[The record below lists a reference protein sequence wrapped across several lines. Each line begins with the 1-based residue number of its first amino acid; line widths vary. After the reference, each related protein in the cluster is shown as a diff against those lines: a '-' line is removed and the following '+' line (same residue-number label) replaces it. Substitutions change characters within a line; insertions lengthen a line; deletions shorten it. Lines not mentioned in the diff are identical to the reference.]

1 MMTSSQQS
9 STKRLTRPAIAVSAA
24 IAVTAGIVAA
34 APDAAK
40 AAPGPKLSLI
50 AASASVTL
58 DSWKE
63 EPGVYLDLGTYLT
76 SESGAFELKVTRKSY
91 KDPVVVSQ
99 VVRDGK
105 KTTTKAL
112 PANLVKDFS
121 GLPGFAQ
128 IKVTDSAGKTVLTRA
143 EAFCPNNASGRVRP
157 DAPANSKYPQSC
169 PINPF
174 TLGSVWGVE
183 NGWAS
188 NTYAGYYSKPVQ
200 LAAGSYTA
208 TIGVAKKY
216 RDLFGIADKPQKVKL
231 TVRERSYEEGGNGA
245 VESRSAAPAPA
256 PAPGS
261 RAKSAHAEHRMAG
274 GSGHQMPAGSGHA
287 GHTMSGASG
296 QDAPAS
302 SGPAGTTGPSAHAGH
317 GVARQLAPA
326 AATSGATPT
335 FNVGHGPYA
344 PAPPA
349 LPWALKKDSLKRQ
362 AFGAAQMGDKAGQTD
377 GSRQATAARPNA
389 KRPSGKAVVP
399 DVPKPDLRSLPAYGI
414 TVSDGYEDV
423 PGKDYL
429 AFSANVWNAGP
440 AKLVVDG
447 FRSPGKELMDAYQ
460 YFYDAQGKQIGYTPT
475 GTMEW
480 DPRPGHEHW
489 HFTDFASYRLL
500 KADKKETVR
509 SGKEAFCL
517 ANTDAVDY
525 TVKNANW
532 HPQNTDLSTA
542 CGQENSISV
551 REVLDVGSG
560 DTYTQDLPGQSFDI
574 TGLPNGTYYIQVLAN
589 PENRLK
595 ETNLKNNSALRKV
608 VLGGKKGA
616 RTVQVPAHELVNAN

>member
-1 MMTSSQQS
+1 MTRFQQGR
-9 STKRLTRPAIAVSAA
+9 TNRLTRPSIAVAAA
-24 IAVTAGIVAA
+24 IAVTAGVVAA
-34 APDAAK
+34 APDAKTAQ
-40 AAPGPKLSLI
+40 PGPKLSLI

-58 DSWKE
+58 DSWKDD
-63 EPGVYLDLGTYLT
+63 PGVYLDLGTYLT
-76 SESGAFELKVTRKSY
+76 SENAAFELKVTRKSY
-91 KDPVVVSQ
+91 KDPVVASQ
-99 VVRDGK
+99 IIRNGK

-112 PANLVKDFS
+112 PTGLVKDFT
-121 GLPGFAQ
+121 GLPGFLQVSVVDA
-128 IKVTDSAGKTVLTRA
+128 AGKAVLKKT
-143 EAFCPNNASGRVRP
+143 EPFCPNNASGRVRP
-157 DAPANSKYPQSC
+157 DAPAKSKYPQSC
-169 PINPF
+169 PVNPF

-183 NGWAS
+183 NGWAA
-188 NTYAGYYSKPVQ
+188 NTYAGYYSAPVQ
-200 LAAGSYTA
+200 LAAGKYTA
-208 TIGVAKKY
+208 KVSVTKKY
-216 RDLFGIADKPQKVKL
+216 RDLFGIADKSQSVKV
-231 TVRERSYEEGGNGA
+231 TVRERSWEEEEGGTGGA
-245 VESRSAAPAPA
+245 AAKAA
-256 PAPGS
+256 SGS
-261 RAKSAHAEHRMAG
+261 LH
-274 GSGHQMPAGSGHA
+274 SGHSGH
-287 GHTMSGASG
+287 
-296 QDAPAS
+296 APAS
-302 SGPAGTTGPSAHAGH
+302 SAPAAHAGH
-317 GVARQLAPA
+317 GAPA
-326 AATSGATPT
+326 RTDAPAGPTSGAGATY
-335 FNVGHGPYA
+335 NVGHGPYP

-349 LPWALKKDSLKRQ
+349 LPWALKKQTAERQ
-362 AFGAAQMGDKAGQTD
+362 GFSAARIGDRAGQTD
-377 GSRQATAARPNA
+377 GSRQAPAVQPNA
-389 KRPSGKAVVP
+389 KRPTGKASVP

-460 YFYDAQGKQIGYTPT
+460 YFYDAKGKQVGYTPT

-532 HPQNTDLSTA
+532 HPENTDLSTA

-551 REVLDVGSG
+551 REVLDIGSG

-574 TGLPNGTYYIQVLAN
+574 TNLPNGTYYIQVLAN

-595 ETNLKNNSALRKV
+595 ETNHKNNSALRKV

-616 RTVQVPAHELVNAN
+616 RTVKVPAHHLVNAN

>member
-1 MMTSSQQS
+1 MMTRSQQGR
-9 STKRLTRPAIAVSAA
+9 TNRLTRPSIAIAAA
-24 IAVTAGIVAA
+24 VAVTAGVVAA
-34 APDAAK
+34 APDAKTAQ
-40 AAPGPKLSLI
+40 PGPKLSLI

-63 EPGVYLDLGTYLT
+63 DPGVYLDLGTYLT
-76 SESGAFELKVTRKSY
+76 SENGAFELKVTRKSY
-91 KDPVVVSQ
+91 KDPVVAAQ
-99 VVRDGK
+99 IIRDGK
-105 KTTTKAL
+105 KTQTKAL
-112 PANLVKDFS
+112 PAGLVKDFS
-121 GLPGFAQ
+121 GLPDFAQ
-128 IKVTDSAGKTVLTRA
+128 ISVIDAAGKSVLEKT

-169 PINPF
+169 PVNPF

-183 NGWAS
+183 NGWAA
-188 NTYAGYYSKPVQ
+188 NTYAGYYSQPVQ
-200 LAAGSYTA
+200 LAAGTYTA
-208 TIGVAKKY
+208 KISVTKKY
-216 RDLFGIADKPQKVKL
+216 RDLFGIANKPQSVKMV
-231 TVRERSYEEGGNGA
+231 VRERSWEEGEG
-245 VESRSAAPAPA
+245 VSASVAPPSAKTA
-256 PAPGS
+256 
-261 RAKSAHAEHRMAG
+261 AKS
-274 GSGHQMPAGSGHA
+274 GH
-287 GHTMSGASG
+287 
-296 QDAPAS
+296 D
-302 SGPAGTTGPSAHAGH
+302 AHAGH
-317 GVARQLAPA
+317 GAAASEHAGHGAATSEHAPAAPAAHAGHGAPARTDAPA
-326 AATSGATPT
+326 AATTGAGST
-335 FNVGHGPYA
+335 FNVGHGPYP

-349 LPWALKKDSLKRQ
+349 LPWALKKQATEKGALGRQ
-362 AFGAAQMGDKAGQTD
+362 GFSAAAVGDRTGQTD
-377 GSRQATAARPNA
+377 GSRQAPGVQPNA
-389 KRPSGKAVVP
+389 KRPAGKATVP

-460 YFYDAQGKQIGYTPT
+460 YFYDADGKQVGYTPT

-500 KADKKETVR
+500 KADQKETVR

-532 HPQNTDLSTA
+532 HPDNTDLSTA

-574 TGLPNGTYYIQVLAN
+574 TDLPNGTYYIQVLAN

-595 ETNLKNNSALRKV
+595 ETNHNNNSALRKV

-616 RTVQVPAHELVNAN
+616 RTVKVPAHHLVNAN

>member
-1 MMTSSQQS
+1 MMTRSPQGRPG
-9 STKRLTRPAIAVSAA
+9 RLARPSLAVAA
-24 IAVTAGIVAA
+24 AVALTAGVVAA
-34 APDAAK
+34 APDARTAE
-40 AAPGPKLSLI
+40 PSPKLSLI
-50 AASASVTL
+50 AATTSVTL
-58 DSWKE
+58 DSWKDD
-63 EPGVYLDLGTYLT
+63 PGVYLDLGTYLT
-76 SESGAFELKVTRKSY
+76 AENGAFELKVTRKSY
-91 KDPVVVSQ
+91 KDPVVATQ
-99 VVRDGK
+99 VLRNGR
-105 KTTTKAL
+105 KTTARAL
-112 PANLVKDFS
+112 PAGLVKDFS
-121 GLPGFAQ
+121 GLPGFAR
-128 IKVTDSAGKTVLTRA
+128 ISVTDAAGRTVLKRT
-143 EAFCPNNASGRVRP
+143 EDFCPNNASGRIRP
-157 DAPANSKYPQSC
+157 DAPANSTYPQSC
-169 PINPF
+169 PVNPF

-188 NTYAGYYSKPVQ
+188 NTYAGYYAKPVQ
-200 LAAGSYTA
+200 LAAGTYTA
-208 TIGVAKKY
+208 TISVTKTY
-216 RDLFGIADKPQKVKL
+216 RDLFGIENKPQTVKV
-231 TVRERSYEEGGNGA
+231 TVRERSWDEDQ
-245 VESRSAAPAPA
+245 ESAPAARSAAPRTAAGQQGHDRHAVQHGHEGHGQAP
-256 PAPGS
+256 
-261 RAKSAHAEHRMAG
+261 
-274 GSGHQMPAGSGHA
+274 
-287 GHTMSGASG
+287 
-296 QDAPAS
+296 DAPAAP
-302 SGPAGTTGPSAHAGH
+302 SGHTPSAPSGH
-317 GVARQLAPA
+317 TAASAPA
-326 AATSGATPT
+326 AHGAPARPEAPAAPTTGAAPT
-335 FNVGHGPYA
+335 FNIGHGPYP

-349 LPWALKKDSLKRQ
+349 LPWARKKTSLERQ
-362 AFGAAQMGDKAGQTD
+362 ALSAAEVGDRPGQTD
-377 GSRQATAARPNA
+377 GSRQAPAARPNA
-389 KRPSGKAVVP
+389 DRPTGRATVP

-447 FRSPGKELMDAYQ
+447 FRTPGKELMDAYQ
-460 YFYDAQGKQIGYTPT
+460 YFYDARGKQVGYTPT

-500 KADKKETVR
+500 KADKKESVR

-532 HPQNTDLSTA
+532 HPDNTDLSTA

-574 TGLPNGTYYIQVLAN
+574 THLPNGTYYIQVLAN

-595 ETNLKNNSALRKV
+595 ETDHTNNSALRKV

-616 RTVQVPAHELVNAN
+616 RTVQVPAHHLVDAN

>member
-1 MMTSSQQS
+1 MMTRSQQS
-9 STKRLTRPAIAVSAA
+9 RTSRLTRPSVAIAAA
-24 IAVTAGIVAA
+24 VAVTAGVVAA
-34 APDAAK
+34 APDAKTAQ
-40 AAPGPKLSLI
+40 PGPKLSLI
-50 AASASVTL
+50 AASTSVTL

-76 SESGAFELKVTRKSY
+76 SENGAFEFKVTRKSY
-91 KDPVVVSQ
+91 KDPVVASQ
-99 VVRDGK
+99 IIRDGK

-112 PANLVKDFS
+112 PAGLVKDFS
-121 GLPGFAQ
+121 GLPDFMQVNVVDA
-128 IKVTDSAGKTVLTRA
+128 AGKPVLEKT
-143 EAFCPNNASGRVRP
+143 ESFCPNNASGRVRP
-157 DAPANSKYPQSC
+157 DAPAKSKYPQSC
-169 PINPF
+169 PVNPF

-183 NGWAS
+183 NGWAA
-188 NTYAGYYSKPVQ
+188 NTYAGYYSQPVQ
-200 LAAGSYTA
+200 LAAGTYTA
-208 TIGVAKKY
+208 KVSVTKKY
-216 RDLFGIADKPQKVKL
+216 RDLFGIANKPQSVKVV
-231 TVRERSYEEGGNGA
+231 VRERSWEEGEGVSASAAPSSAKSAAKAGHDAHAGHNAAASTHAGHGSA
-245 VESRSAAPAPA
+245 AAPAP
-256 PAPGS
+256 
-261 RAKSAHAEHRMAG
+261 
-274 GSGHQMPAGSGHA
+274 SGHA
-287 GHTMSGASG
+287 GHGAPART
-296 QDAPAS
+296 DAPGA
-302 SGPAGTTGPSAHAGH
+302 ATTGAG
-317 GVARQLAPA
+317 A
-326 AATSGATPT
+326 T
-335 FNVGHGPYA
+335 FNVGHGPYP

-349 LPWALKKDSLKRQ
+349 LPWALKKQ
-362 AFGAAQMGDKAGQTD
+362 AAEKQGGKGALGAQGFSAARVGDRAGQTD
-377 GSRQATAARPNA
+377 GSRQAPGVQPNA
-389 KRPSGKAVVP
+389 KRPTGKATVP

-460 YFYDAQGKQIGYTPT
+460 YFYDAKGKQVGYTPT

-500 KADKKETVR
+500 KADQKETVR

-532 HPQNTDLSTA
+532 HPGNTDLSTA

-551 REVLDVGSG
+551 REVLDIGSG

-595 ETNLKNNSALRKV
+595 ETNHKNNSALRKV

-616 RTVQVPAHELVNAN
+616 RTVKVPAHHLVNAN

>member
-1 MMTSSQQS
+1 MMTRSPQGR
-9 STKRLTRPAIAVSAA
+9 TNRLIRTPLAVTAA
-24 IAVTAGIVAA
+24 IAVTAGVVAA
-34 APDAAK
+34 APGAK
-40 AAPGPKLSLI
+40 TAEPKPKLSLI
-50 AASASVTL
+50 AASTSVTL

-63 EPGVYLDLGTYLT
+63 DPGVYLDLGTYLT
-76 SESGAFELKVTRKSY
+76 SENDAFELKVTRKSY
-91 KDPVVVSQ
+91 KDPVTVSQ
-99 VVRDGK
+99 VFRNGK
-105 KTTTKAL
+105 KTTAKAL
-112 PANLVKDFS
+112 PAGLVKDFS
-121 GLPGFAQ
+121 GLPDFAQ
-128 IKVTDSAGKTVLTRA
+128 VQLTDAAGKTVLKQT

-169 PINPF
+169 PVNPF

-188 NTYAGYYSKPVQ
+188 NTYAGHYSKPVQ
-200 LAAGSYTA
+200 LAAGTYTA
-208 TIGVAKKY
+208 KINVTKKY
-216 RDLFGIADKPQKVKL
+216 RDLFGIASKPQTVKVV
-231 TVRERSYEEGGNGA
+231 VRERSWEEPPPVPAG
-245 VESRSAAPAPA
+245 RSAA
-256 PAPGS
+256 
-261 RAKSAHAEHRMAG
+261 SAD
-274 GSGHQMPAGSGHA
+274 QGHA
-287 GHTMSGASG
+287 GHQGHEGHAAKAPVSGHGAHAAHG
-296 QDAPAS
+296 APARTEA
-302 SGPAGTTGPSAHAGH
+302 PATRTTGAG
-317 GVARQLAPA
+317 A
-326 AATSGATPT
+326 T
-335 FNVGHGPYA
+335 FNVGHGPYP

-349 LPWALKKDSLKRQ
+349 LPWALKKESLQRQ
-362 AFGAAQMGDKAGQTD
+362 SFAAATVGDRAGQTD
-377 GSRQATAARPNA
+377 GSRRAPAARPNA
-389 KRPSGKAVVP
+389 KRPTGKASVP
-399 DVPKPDLRSLPAYGI
+399 AVPKPDLRSLPAYGI
-414 TVSDGYEDV
+414 TVSDGYEEV

-460 YFYDAQGKQIGYTPT
+460 YFYDAKGKQVGYTPT

-500 KADKKETVR
+500 KADKKEKVR

-532 HPQNTDLSTA
+532 HPDNTDLSTA

-574 TGLPNGTYYIQVLAN
+574 TNLPNGTYYIQVLAN

-595 ETNLKNNSALRKV
+595 ETNHKNNSALRKV

-616 RTVQVPAHELVNAN
+616 RTVKVPAHELVNGN

>member
-1 MMTSSQQS
+1 MMTRSQQGR
-9 STKRLTRPAIAVSAA
+9 TNRLTRPSIAVAA
-24 IAVTAGIVAA
+24 AVAVTAGVVAA
-34 APDAAK
+34 APDAK
-40 AAPGPKLSLI
+40 TAAVAGPKLSLI
-50 AASASVTL
+50 AASTSVTL

-76 SESGAFELKVTRKSY
+76 SEKGAFEFKVTRKSY
-91 KDPVVVSQ
+91 KDPVVASQ
-99 VVRDGK
+99 IIRNGK

-112 PANLVKDFS
+112 PAGLVKDFT
-121 GLPGFAQ
+121 GLPDFMEVSVVDA
-128 IKVTDSAGKTVLTRA
+128 AGKPVLKKT
-143 EAFCPNNASGRVRP
+143 ENFCPNNASGRVRP

-169 PINPF
+169 PVNPF

-183 NGWAS
+183 NGWAA
-188 NTYAGYYSKPVQ
+188 NTYAGYYSAPVQ
-200 LAAGSYTA
+200 LAAGTYTA
-208 TIGVAKKY
+208 KVSVTKKY
-216 RDLFGIADKPQKVKL
+216 RDLFGIANKPQSVKV
-231 TVRERSYEEGGNGA
+231 TVRERSWEGQEGGAGGA
-245 VESRSAAPAPA
+245 AAKVASSSPHAGHAGHQAAADPAP
-256 PAPGS
+256 
-261 RAKSAHAEHRMAG
+261 
-274 GSGHQMPAGSGHA
+274 SGHA
-287 GHTMSGASG
+287 GHG
-296 QDAPAS
+296 APAR
-302 SGPAGTTGPSAHAGH
+302 TD
-317 GVARQLAPA
+317 APA
-326 AATSGATPT
+326 AATTGAGST
-335 FNVGHGPYA
+335 FNVGHGPYP

-349 LPWALKKDSLKRQ
+349 LPWALKKQAGKG
-362 AFGAAQMGDKAGQTD
+362 AFGAQGFSAARVGDRAGQTD
-377 GSRQATAARPNA
+377 GSRQAPGAQPNA
-389 KRPSGKAVVP
+389 KRPTGKAAVP
-399 DVPKPDLRSLPAYGI
+399 NVPKPDLRSLPAYGI

-460 YFYDAQGKQIGYTPT
+460 YFYDAKGKQVGYTPT

-532 HPQNTDLSTA
+532 HPGNTDLSTA

-551 REVLDVGSG
+551 REVLDIGSG

-574 TGLPNGTYYIQVLAN
+574 TDLPNGTYYIQVLAN

-595 ETNLKNNSALRKV
+595 ETNHKNNSALRKV

-616 RTVQVPAHELVNAN
+616 RTVKVPAHHLVNAN